1 MCHVTHTPAWMGIR
15 DRYNNITARG
25 MCRKDVDIIEFST
38 FCVSRQ
44 REREI
49 LSRTARYCEN
59 TVHQF

>member
-44 REREI
+44 RNAKFYRELEGI
-49 LSRTARYCEN
+49 VKK
-59 TVHQF
+59 TVYQS